1 MCDVMQVHR
10 SGYYAWL
17 DKPHSNRALHD
28 RRFKVSIKACW
39 EASGGYH
46 GYRNIQ
52 LDKRSIDCLWS

>member
-17 DKPHSNRALHD
+17 KKPHSDRALQD
-28 RRFKVSIKACW
+28 QRLKASIKACW

-46 GYRNIQ
+46 GYRNI
-52 LDKRSIDCLWS
+52 